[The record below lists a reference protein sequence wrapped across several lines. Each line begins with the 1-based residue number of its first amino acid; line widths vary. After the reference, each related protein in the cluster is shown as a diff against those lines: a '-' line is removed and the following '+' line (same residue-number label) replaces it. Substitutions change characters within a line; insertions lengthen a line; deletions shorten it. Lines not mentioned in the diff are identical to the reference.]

1 MKRTLHGVTLAA
13 VLFTG
18 GVSLAQSAAPAT
30 PATKPAPAAKGMA
43 EFKGFMAPTDPKAFL
58 ERVHYINQSEIKQA
72 ELAQKSSENPDVKSY
87 AQMMID
93 SHTAADKQ
101 VMDFAKTQNLKLADM
116 PKPAND
122 MEKKAMAADKANM
135 EKLQTL
141 KGMPF
146 DSCYMANQV
155 GAHDAAIGMVM
166 AAKQGMTSAPAE
178 MTTMLTQLSQELP
191 KHREMAYQTLGKLD
205 DAMGVGGA
213 GMQGGTMNHGSM
225 GGSMGGSTGGTMG
238 GSTGTTGGSMG
249 GSTGTTGGTTK
260 TK

>member
-30 PATKPAPAAKGMA
+30 PATKAAPKGMA

-58 ERVHYINQSEIKQA
+58 ERLHYINQSEIKQA
-72 ELAQKSSENPDVKSY
+72 ELAQKNSENPDVKSY
-87 AQMMID
+87 AKMMVD

-101 VMDFAKTQNLKLADM
+101 VMDLAKTQNLKLAEM
-116 PKPAND
+116 PKATND
-122 MEKKAMAADKANM
+122 MEKKAMAADKALM

-146 DSCYMANQV
+146 DSSYMANQV
-155 GAHDAAIGMVM
+155 AAHDEAIGKVM

-178 MTTMLTQLSQELP
+178 MTTLLTQLSQDLP
-191 KHREMAYQTLGKLD
+191 KHRDMAYQTLGKLD

-213 GMQGGTMNHGSM
+213 GMQGGSMDHGSM
-225 GGSMGGSTGGTMG
+225 NPGSMGGSTGD
-238 GSTGTTGGSMG
+238 
-249 GSTGTTGGTTK
+249 TTK

>member
-30 PATKPAPAAKGMA
+30 PAAKPAPAAKGMA

-58 ERVHYINQSEIKQA
+58 ERLHYINQSEIKQA
-72 ELAQKSSENPDVKSY
+72 ELAQKNSQNPDVQSY
-87 AQMMID
+87 AKMMID

-101 VMDFAKTQNLKLADM
+101 VMDFAKTQNLKLAEM

-141 KGMPF
+141 KGAPF
-146 DSCYMANQV
+146 DSCYMAGQV
-155 GAHDAAIGMVM
+155 GAHDEAIGKVM

-191 KHREMAYQTLGKLD
+191 KHRDMAWQTLGKLD

-213 GMQGGTMNHGSM
+213 GMQGGTMDHGSMNHGST
-225 GGSMGGSTGGTMG
+225 GSMG
-238 GSTGTTGGSMG
+238 
-249 GSTGTTGGTTK
+249 GTTGGTTK

>member
-18 GVSLAQSAAPAT
+18 GVSMAQSAAPAT
-30 PATKPAPAAKGMA
+30 TKPAPAAKGMA

-58 ERVHYINQSEIKQA
+58 ERLHYINQSEIKQA

-101 VMDFAKTQNLKLADM
+101 VMDFAKTQNLKLAEM

-122 MEKKAMAADKANM
+122 MEKKAMAADKAHM

-155 GAHDAAIGMVM
+155 GAHDEAIGKVM
-166 AAKQGMTSAPAE
+166 AAKQGMTAAPAE

-191 KHREMAYQTLGKLD
+191 KHRDMAYQTLGKLPQT
-205 DAMGVGGA
+205 MGVGGS
-213 GMQGGTMNHGSM
+213 GSMGGTMNHGSM
-225 GGSMGGSTGGTMG
+225 GGATPSGTMG
-238 GSTGTTGGSMG
+238 GSTGTTGGA
-249 GSTGTTGGTTK
+249 TK

>member
-18 GVSLAQSAAPAT
+18 GVSLAQTAAPM
-30 PATKPAPAAKGMA
+30 TKPAPAAKGMA

-58 ERVHYINQSEIKQA
+58 ERLHYINQSEIKQA
-72 ELAQKSSENPDVKSY
+72 ELAQKNSENPDVQSY
-87 AQMMID
+87 AKMMID

-101 VMDFAKTQNLKLADM
+101 VMDFAKTQNLKLAEM

-122 MEKKAMAADKANM
+122 VEKKAMAADKANM
-135 EKLQTL
+135 EKLQAL
-141 KGMPF
+141 KGAPF
-146 DSCYMANQV
+146 DSCYMSGQV
-155 GAHDAAIGMVM
+155 GAHDEAIGKVM

-178 MTTMLTQLSQELP
+178 MTTMLTQLTQELP
-191 KHREMAYQTLGKLD
+191 KHRDMAYQTLGKLD

-213 GMQGGTMNHGSM
+213 GMQGGTMDHGSMNHGATPPSGSM
-225 GGSMGGSTGGTMG
+225 GGA
-238 GSTGTTGGSMG
+238 
-249 GSTGTTGGTTK
+249 TK

>member
-18 GVSLAQSAAPAT
+18 GVSLAQSAT
-30 PATKPAPAAKGMA
+30 PAAKPAAKGMA
-43 EFKGFMAPTDPKAFL
+43 DFKGFMAPTDPKAFL
-58 ERVHYINQSEIKQA
+58 ERLHYINQSEIKQA
-72 ELAQKSSENPDVKSY
+72 ELAQKTSENPDVKSY
-87 AQMMID
+87 AKMMID

-101 VMDFAKTQNLKLADM
+101 VMDFAKTQKMTLADM

-122 MEKKAMAADKANM
+122 MEKKAMAADKAHM

-155 GAHDAAIGMVM
+155 GAHDDAIGKVM

-191 KHREMAYQTLGKLD
+191 KHRDMAYQTLGKLPQT
-205 DAMGVGGA
+205 MGVGGS
-213 GMQGGTMNHGSM
+213 GMQGGSMDHGSMNHGSPGSM
-225 GGSMGGSTGGTMG
+225 GGSMG

-249 GSTGTTGGTTK
+249 GSTGTTGGATK

>member
-13 VLFTG
+13 VLLTG
-18 GVSLAQSAAPAT
+18 GVSLAQTAA

-58 ERVHYINQSEIKQA
+58 ERLHYINQSEIKQA

-87 AQMMID
+87 AKMMID

-101 VMDFAKTQNLKLADM
+101 VMDLAKTQNLKLAEM

-122 MEKKAMAADKANM
+122 MEKKAMAADKAHM

-155 GAHDAAIGMVM
+155 AAHDEAIGKVM

-178 MTTMLTQLSQELP
+178 MTTLLTQLSQELP
-191 KHREMAYQTLGKLD
+191 KHRDMAYQTLGKLD

-213 GMQGGTMNHGSM
+213 GMQGSTMDHGSMNHGATTPGTTPPSGSM
-225 GGSMGGSTGGTMG
+225 GGTPGGA
-238 GSTGTTGGSMG
+238 
-249 GSTGTTGGTTK
+249 TK

>member
-30 PATKPAPAAKGMA
+30 PATKAPPAAKGMA

-58 ERVHYINQSEIKQA
+58 ERLHYVNQSEIKQA

-87 AQMMID
+87 AKMMID

-101 VMDFAKTQNLKLADM
+101 VMDFAKTQNLKLAEM
-116 PKPAND
+116 PKATND
-122 MEKKAMAADKANM
+122 MEKKAMAADKALM
-135 EKLQTL
+135 DKLQTL

-146 DSCYMANQV
+146 DSCYMSNQV

-191 KHREMAYQTLGKLD
+191 KHRDMAYQALGKLD

-213 GMQGGTMNHGSM
+213 GMQGGSMDHGSM
-225 GGSMGGSTGGTMG
+225 DH
-238 GSTGTTGGSMG
+238 GSMG
-249 GSTGTTGGTTK
+249 GSTGTMGGSTGGTTK

>member
-18 GVSLAQSAAPAT
+18 GVSMAQSATSANPPAGTKMAT
-30 PATKPAPAAKGMA
+30 PTPKGMV
-43 EFKGFMAPTDPKAFL
+43 EFKGFMAPSDPKAFM
-58 ERVHYINQSEIKQA
+58 ERLHYINQSEIKQA
-72 ELAQKSSENPDVKSY
+72 ELAQKASENPDVKSY
-87 AQMMID
+87 AKMMID

-101 VMDFAKTQNLKLADM
+101 LMDMAKTQKMTLSDM
-116 PKPAND
+116 PKPSND
-122 MEKKAMAADKANM
+122 MEKKAMAADKALM
-135 EKLQTL
+135 EKLQSL
-141 KGMPF
+141 KGAPF

-155 GAHDAAIGMVM
+155 GAHDEAIGKVM

-191 KHREMAYQTLGKLD
+191 KHRDMAYQTLGKLD

-213 GMQGGTMNHGSM
+213 GMQDGTMDHGSMNHGATPPSGSGSM
-225 GGSMGGSTGGTMG
+225 GGA
-238 GSTGTTGGSMG
+238 
-249 GSTGTTGGTTK
+249 TK